1 MKPNK
6 SAKQFSSVLFECA
19 NKVNALDEV
28 RDSVILFDELIRSN
42 IELKSFV
49 QSKRLSQ
56 EQKLTVLVQ
65 VLGSSVHSLVLGIVS
80 FLSGMQTNKTI
91 SRIKKYYFEQ
101 YKNIKNKVSV
111 HAVVSSKID
120 KEGASIMKE
129 KLDQVL
135 SKDTDLS
142 IEVDESLIG
151 GVKLRIENT
160 YLDASIKSQIN
171 NVKLDLMKT

>member
-6 SAKQFSSVLFECA
+6 SAKQLSSVLFECA
-19 NKVNALDEV
+19 NNANALDEV
-28 RDSVILFDELIRSN
+28 RDSIFLLDELVRSN
-42 IELKSFV
+42 IDLKSFV

-80 FLSGMQTNKTI
+80 FLRGKQTNKTI

>member
-1 MKPNK
+1 MWRR
-6 SAKQFSSVLFECA
+6 C
-19 NKVNALDEV
+19 
-28 RDSVILFDELIRSN
+28 
-42 IELKSFV
+42 
-49 QSKRLSQ
+49 
-56 EQKLTVLVQ
+56 
-65 VLGSSVHSLVLGIVS
+65 
-80 FLSGMQTNKTI
+80 
-91 SRIKKYYFEQ
+91 

>member
-6 SAKQFSSVLFECA
+6 SAKQLSSVLFECA
-19 NKVNALDEV
+19 NNANALDEV
-28 RDSVILFDELIRSN
+28 RDSIFLLDELVRSN
-42 IELKSFV
+42 IDLKSFV

>member
-6 SAKQFSSVLFECA
+6 SAKQLASVLFECA
-19 NKVNALDEV
+19 NSANALDEV
-28 RDSVILFDELIRSN
+28 RDSIFLLDELVRSN
-42 IELKSFV
+42 IDLKSFV

>member
-6 SAKQFSSVLFECA
+6 SAKQLSSVLFECA
-19 NKVNALDEV
+19 NNANALDEV
-28 RDSVILFDELIRSN
+28 RDSIFLLDELVRSN
-42 IELKSFV
+42 IDLKSFV

-56 EQKLTVLVQ
+56 EQKLTILVQ

-111 HAVVSSKID
+111 HAVVSSEID

>member
-6 SAKQFSSVLFECA
+6 SAKQLSSVLFECA
-19 NKVNALDEV
+19 NNANALDEV
-28 RDSVILFDELIRSN
+28 RDSIFLLDELVRSN
-42 IELKSFV
+42 IDLKSFV

-111 HAVVSSKID
+111 HAVVSSEID
-120 KEGASIMKE
+120 KGGASIMKE
-129 KLDQVL
+129 KLDQAL

-171 NVKLDLMKT
+171 KVKLDLMKT

>member
-6 SAKQFSSVLFECA
+6 SAKQLSSVLFECA
-19 NKVNALDEV
+19 NNANALDEV
-28 RDSVILFDELIRSN
+28 RDSIFLLDELVRSN
-42 IELKSFV
+42 IDLKSFV

-111 HAVVSSKID
+111 HAVVSNKID

>member
-6 SAKQFSSVLFECA
+6 SAKQLSSVLFECA
-19 NKVNALDEV
+19 NNANALDEV
-28 RDSVILFDELIRSN
+28 RDSIFLLDELVRSN
-42 IELKSFV
+42 IDLKSFV

-56 EQKLTVLVQ
+56 EQKLTILVQ

-111 HAVVSSKID
+111 HAVVSNKID

-142 IEVDESLIG
+142 IEVDGSLIG

>member
-6 SAKQFSSVLFECA
+6 SAKQFSNVLFECA
-19 NKVNALDEV
+19 NKVNVLDEV

-49 QSKRLSQ
+49 QSKRILQ
-56 EQKLTVLVQ
+56 DQKLKILVE
-65 VLGSSVHSLVLGIVS
+65 VLGSSIHGLVLGIVS
-80 FLSGMQTNKTI
+80 YLSGMHTNKII
-91 SRIKKYYFEQ
+91 SQIKKYYLAH
-101 YKNIKNKVSV
+101 YKLVKNKVSV
-111 HAVVSSKID
+111 HAVLSNKME
-120 KEGASIMKE
+120 KEDETRMKE
-129 KLDQVL
+129 KLDQIL
-135 SKDTDLS
+135 SRDTDLS

-151 GVKLRIENT
+151 GIKLRIDNT

>member
-6 SAKQFSSVLFECA
+6 SAKQLSSVLFECA
-19 NKVNALDEV
+19 NNANALDEV
-28 RDSVILFDELIRSN
+28 RDSIFLLDELVRSN
-42 IELKSFV
+42 IDLKSFV

-56 EQKLTVLVQ
+56 EQKLTILVQ

-111 HAVVSSKID
+111 HAVVSNKID

>member
-6 SAKQFSSVLFECA
+6 SEKQLSNVLFECA
-19 NKVNALDEV
+19 NSANALDEV
-28 RDSVILFDELIRSN
+28 RDSIFLLDELVRSN
-42 IELKSFV
+42 IDLKSFV

-56 EQKLTVLVQ
+56 EQKLTILVQ

>member
-6 SAKQFSSVLFECA
+6 SAKQLSSVLFECA
-19 NKVNALDEV
+19 NNANALDEV
-28 RDSVILFDELIRSN
+28 RDSIFLLDELVRSN
-42 IELKSFV
+42 IDLKSFV

-80 FLSGMQTNKTI
+80 FLRGMQTNKTI

-120 KEGASIMKE
+120 KEGALIMKE

>member
-6 SAKQFSSVLFECA
+6 SVKQLSSVLFECA
-19 NKVNALDEV
+19 NNANALDEV
-28 RDSVILFDELIRSN
+28 RDSIFLLDELVRSN
-42 IELKSFV
+42 IDLKSFV

-111 HAVVSSKID
+111 HAVVSNKID

-142 IEVDESLIG
+142 IEVDGSLIG

>member
-6 SAKQFSSVLFECA
+6 SAKQLSSVLFECA
-19 NKVNALDEV
+19 NNANALDEV
-28 RDSVILFDELIRSN
+28 RDSIFLLDELVRSN
-42 IELKSFV
+42 IDLKSFV

-111 HAVVSSKID
+111 HAVVSSEID

>member
-6 SAKQFSSVLFECA
+6 SAKQLSSVLFECA
-19 NKVNALDEV
+19 NNTNALDEV
-28 RDSVILFDELIRSN
+28 RDSISLFDDLVRSN
-42 IELKSFV
+42 IDLKSFV

>member
-6 SAKQFSSVLFECA
+6 SAKQLSSVLFECA
-19 NKVNALDEV
+19 NNANALDEV
-28 RDSVILFDELIRSN
+28 RDSIFLLDELVRSN
-42 IELKSFV
+42 IDLKNFV

>member
-6 SAKQFSSVLFECA
+6 SAKQLSSVLFECA
-19 NKVNALDEV
+19 NNANALDEV
-28 RDSVILFDELIRSN
+28 RDSISLFDDLVRSN
-42 IELKSFV
+42 IDLKSFV

-56 EQKLTVLVQ
+56 EQKLTILVK
-65 VLGSSVHSLVLGIVS
+65 VLGSSVHSLVLGIAS
-80 FLSGMQTNKTI
+80 YLSGMQTNKTI

-101 YKNIKNKVSV
+101 YKKVKNKVSV
-111 HAVVSSKID
+111 HAILSSEMD
-120 KEGASIMKE
+120 KEDASMMKD

-135 SKDTDLS
+135 NKDTDLS
-142 IEVDESLIG
+142 IEIDRSLIG

-171 NVKLDLMKT
+171 KIKLDLMKT

>member
-6 SAKQFSSVLFECA
+6 SAKQLSSVLFECA
-19 NKVNALDEV
+19 NNANALDEV
-28 RDSVILFDELIRSN
+28 RDSISLLDELVRSN
-42 IELKSFV
+42 IDLKSFV

-91 SRIKKYYFEQ
+91 SRIKKYYIEQ

-111 HAVVSSKID
+111 HAVVSSEID
-120 KEGASIMKE
+120 KESASIMKE